1 MKSYLKLIF
10 IFFIL
15 ASKAQAGGSYLGD
28 IATHFS
34 EYCRAS
40 KFTSGALL
48 ESGNFDPYFLI
59 KEREELVRKSLEL
72 KVQKSKLRLQQ
83 FLATET
89 CLSGV
94 KDHRC
99 KYFMKSFTDNL
110 LILSELNKREHYL
123 KQKLISTCS
132 IENVGMRVHTGNTLD
147 SECGK
152 DIQDEIKR
160 LSFLKRK
167 MNLEFS
173 YLDDVEIET
182 SLLDTLDP
190 QNPEILKL
198 VTRKMREL
206 KKLITLELV
215 RVEEKLR
222 DSKTL
227 YRLAKNYKEVEF
239 GSVDFYELEELS
251 LYYFDEVSNPSLNP
265 RLQYAKCQM
274 TNTLFHIENAKN
286 MKHFARDVGLVIASA
301 GLGGILTKFGVG
313 HRAVIAVDLAFEAAL
328 ILSIDIP
335 EIKKYGK
342 RCEDLQDKI
351 YLAESGEMKFDLTLK
366 HQSCLVSLYSALFM
380 SVANP
385 GRMGLEMRLPHGH

>member
-1 MKSYLKLIF
+1 MIF
-10 IFFIL
+10 MMLLFTFGMNLTNADSIYQNFT
-15 ASKAQAGGSYLGD
+15 
-28 IATHFS
+28 THFS
-34 EYCRAS
+34 EYCSAS

-59 KEREELVRKSLEL
+59 KDREELIRKSLVL
-72 KVQKSKLRLQQ
+72 KLQKSRFRLQQ

-89 CLSGV
+89 CLRGS

-99 KYFMKSFTDNL
+99 KSFMKSFSDNL

-132 IENVGMRVHTGNTLD
+132 IENAGMRVHTGNTLD

-167 MNLEFS
+167 MKLEFS
-173 YLDDVEIET
+173 YLDDEELET
-182 SLLDTLDP
+182 SLLETLNPRD
-190 QNPEILKL
+190 PEIQKL
-198 VTRKMREL
+198 VTKKMREL
-206 KKLITLELV
+206 KKLVTMELM

-222 DSKTL
+222 DSKTI
-227 YRLAKNYKEVEF
+227 YRLAKNYKDIEF
-239 GSVDFYELEELS
+239 GSEDFYDLEELS
-251 LYYFDEVSNPSLNP
+251 LYYFDEVSNPNFNT

-313 HRAVIAVDLAFEAAL
+313 HRTIIAVDLAIEAAL
-328 ILSIDIP
+328 ILSIDVP

-342 RCEDLQDKI
+342 RCEDLQEKI
-351 YLAESGEMKFDLTLK
+351 HLAHEREMKFDLTLK

-380 SVANP
+380 SLANP
-385 GRMGLEMRLPHGH
+385 GRVGIELRSPHGH